1 MGFMNYDLEAPHVGF
16 WNTDWRKHVQ
26 GDEIINFL
34 FPLLHTFR
42 LSGYRLMEIQSKN
55 SILYYIMF

>member
-1 MGFMNYDLEAPHVGF
+1 MGFMNYNLEAPHVGF
-16 WNTDWRKHVQ
+16 WNTHWQKHVQ
-26 GDEIINFL
+26 GDEIINLL
-34 FPLLHTFR
+34 FPLHTFR